1 MWWLF
6 WFMHFI
12 ITSIFGLLALKAN
25 GRLGFCYFFIAL
37 FVPFSGFIFVLIST
51 FYEMKKRESQLD
63 FRGLM
68 NNEKAALNILSRTN
82 YDEKINTVPLEEAF
96 IINKNSVKRRLMLE
110 VLKSDAARYVKQLK
124 IALGDN
130 DTETSHYAATAM
142 SEVKRKFE
150 NIIQELVVKHERN
163 KNDRILSE
171 ELIDTISKYLK
182 MNLLDSNTKI
192 KYEYI
197 LINSAE
203 ALVNKYE
210 DTNAEIYKELLECLF
225 DVKEYIRAQNAG
237 QLFLQRHPNNEEPY
251 VLLLKLY
258 YIQQKKEAFIG
269 TFEDLRKSPVKLS
282 NHALNMVRF
291 WLGGVGSYAP
301 AEKSAD

>member
-6 WFMHFI
+6 WFFHFI
-12 ITSIFGLLALKAN
+12 ITAIFGLLALKAN

-37 FVPFSGFIFVLIST
+37 FIPFSGFVFVLISI
-51 FYEMKKRESQLD
+51 FYEMKKRESRLD

-68 NNEKAALNILSRTN
+68 NNEKTDLNILSKAN

-124 IALGDN
+124 IALSDN
-130 DTETSHYAATAM
+130 DTETSHYAASAM

-150 NIIQELVVKHERN
+150 NIIQELVVKYERN
-163 KNDRILSE
+163 KTDRQLSE
-171 ELIDTISKYLK
+171 ELVETISKYLK

-197 LINSAE
+197 LVNAAE
-203 ALVNKYE
+203 SLIHQYE
-210 DTNAEIYKELLECLF
+210 DTNVEVYKELLECLF
-225 DVKEYIRAQNAG
+225 DLKEYNRAQEAG
-237 QLFLQRHPNNEEPY
+237 QLFLQRHSHFEEPY

-258 YIQQKKEAFIG
+258 YMQQKRDAFLQIFEA
-269 TFEDLRKSPVKLS
+269 LRKSPVKLS
-282 NHALNMVRF
+282 NNGLNMVRF
-291 WLGGVGSYAP
+291 WLGGVGHAS
-301 AEKSAD
+301 AEKSFD